1 MHGSGKGKMA
11 DMFGAETMFAKKPP
25 KANGQR
31 VSPERRNWVRRE
43 TAMIMSK
50 NLVIR
55 ERTKELMTSAH
66 LERTK
71 ANAEQR
77 EARMSKSLKKTA
89 SSPFAVDLA
98 AEDERVAEENRI
110 RTDDEN
116 MRSSRL
122 NNRKEKAKNEI
133 VLRALSEFSD
143 LDALRREKRAIQEE
157 EQRLR
162 ALLSLEK
169 SSVSNK
175 ADRLAA
181 ERAQRQRR
189 GAKLHERRQAYQESL
204 SVILDEE
211 QQALKRKF
219 GIKGTGNPLDPSKPS
234 FAIRPLHVYKKPG
247 EA

>member
-1 MHGSGKGKMA
+1 
-11 DMFGAETMFAKKPP
+11 MFGGETMFAKKPP
-25 KANGQR
+25 KQAGER

-50 NLVIR
+50 NLIIR
-55 ERTKELMTSAH
+55 ERTKEMMAH
-66 LERTK
+66 THAERQK
-71 ANAEQR
+71 ANAIQR
-77 EARMSKSLKKTA
+77 ELRMSKSLKKTA

-110 RTDDEN
+110 RTEEE
-116 MRSSRL
+116 SSRTKRL
-122 NNRKEKAKNEI
+122 TNRKEAAKNEI
-133 VLRALSEFSD
+133 ILRALSEFSD

-169 SSVSNK
+169 ASVSNK

-189 GAKLHERRQAYQESL
+189 GAKLQERRAAYQQSL
-204 SVILDEE
+204 SIIMEEE

-219 GIKGTGNPLDPSKPS
+219 GIKGTGNPLDPSKPA

-247 EA
+247 EM

>member
-1 MHGSGKGKMA
+1 MS
-11 DMFGAETMFAKKPP
+11 DMFGGGETMFAKKP
-25 KANGQR
+25 KKVGQR

-43 TAMIMSK
+43 TAMILSK
-50 NLVIR
+50 NMMIR
-55 ERTKELMTSAH
+55 EKTKEKMSQIAV
-66 LERTK
+66 ERGRLATI
-71 ANAEQR
+71 ER
-77 EARMSKSLKKTA
+77 EHRMSKWLKKTA

-110 RTDDEN
+110 RTEEE
-116 MRSSRL
+116 MTRTRRL
-122 NNRKEKAKNEI
+122 TNRKEKAKNEI
-133 VLRALSEFSD
+133 LLRALSEFSD

-189 GAKLHERRQAYQESL
+189 MAKLHERREAYQSSL
-204 SVILDEE
+204 ATIMAEE
-211 QQALKRKF
+211 QEALKAKF
-219 GIKGTGNPLDPSKPS
+219 GIKGTGNPLDPKKPT
-234 FAIRPLHVYKKPG
+234 FEIRPLHVYK
-247 EA
+247 

>member
-1 MHGSGKGKMA
+1 
-11 DMFGAETMFAKKPP
+11 MFGGETMFAKKPP
-25 KANGQR
+25 KQAGER

-50 NLVIR
+50 NLIIR
-55 ERTKELMTSAH
+55 ERTKEMMARTHA
-66 LERTK
+66 ERQK
-71 ANAEQR
+71 ANAIQR
-77 EARMSKSLKKTA
+77 ELRMSKSLKKTA

-110 RTDDEN
+110 RTDEE
-116 MRSSRL
+116 SSRTKRL
-122 NNRKEKAKNEI
+122 TNRKEAAKNEI
-133 VLRALSEFSD
+133 ILRALSEFSD

-169 SSVSNK
+169 ASVSNK

-189 GAKLHERRQAYQESL
+189 GAKLQERRAAYQQSL
-204 SVILDEE
+204 SIIMEEE

-219 GIKGTGNPLDPSKPS
+219 GIKGTGNPLDPSKPA

-247 EA
+247 EM

>member
-1 MHGSGKGKMA
+1 
-11 DMFGAETMFAKKPP
+11 MFGGETMFAKKPP
-25 KANGQR
+25 KQAGER

-50 NLVIR
+50 NLIIR
-55 ERTKELMTSAH
+55 ERTKEMMAH
-66 LERTK
+66 THAERQK
-71 ANAEQR
+71 ANAIQR
-77 EARMSKSLKKTA
+77 ELRMSKSLKKTA

-110 RTDDEN
+110 RTDEE
-116 MRSSRL
+116 SSRTKRL
-122 NNRKEKAKNEI
+122 TNRKEAAKNEI
-133 VLRALSEFSD
+133 ILRALSEFSD

-169 SSVSNK
+169 ASVSNK

-189 GAKLHERRQAYQESL
+189 GAKLQERRAAYQQSL
-204 SVILDEE
+204 SIIMEEE

-219 GIKGTGNPLDPSKPS
+219 GIKGTGNPLDPSKPA

-247 EA
+247 EM

>member
-1 MHGSGKGKMA
+1 MA
-11 DMFGAETMFAKKPP
+11 DMFASETMFAKKPP
-25 KANGQR
+25 KPAGQR

-55 ERTKELMTSAH
+55 ERTKELMIQTH
-66 LERTK
+66 KERLK
-71 ANAEQR
+71 ANGVQREQR
-77 EARMSKSLKKTA
+77 MARSLKKTA

-110 RTDDEN
+110 RTDEELS
-116 MRSSRL
+116 RTRRL
-122 NNRKEKAKNEI
+122 NNRKEKAKQDI

-162 ALLSLEK
+162 ALLTLEK
-169 SSVSNK
+169 ASVSNK

-189 GAKLHERRQAYQESL
+189 GAKLNERRTAYKESL
-204 SVILDEE
+204 AVIMEEE
-211 QQALKRKF
+211 QAALRAKF
-219 GIKGTGNPLDPSKPS
+219 GIKGTGNPLDPNKPT

-247 EA
+247 EI